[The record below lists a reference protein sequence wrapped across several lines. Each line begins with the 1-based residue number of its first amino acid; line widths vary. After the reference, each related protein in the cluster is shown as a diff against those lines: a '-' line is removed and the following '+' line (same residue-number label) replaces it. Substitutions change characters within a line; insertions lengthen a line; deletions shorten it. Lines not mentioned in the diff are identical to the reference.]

1 MVVRILTDSEKAA
14 SSGLLTNL
22 AVMRVGL
29 MVVQIPTDSEMAAS
43 SGWLTNLAVM
53 RVVLTARW
61 YQ

>member
-1 MVVRILTDSEKAA
+1 M
-14 SSGLLTNL
+14 
-22 AVMRVGL
+22 AVMRVVL
-29 MVVQIPTDSEMAAS
+29 MAVQIPTDSEMAAS

>member
-1 MVVRILTDSEKAA
+1 MVVRIPTDAELVR
-14 SSGLLTNL
+14 SSGWLTNL

-53 RVVLTARW
+53 RVVRMARW